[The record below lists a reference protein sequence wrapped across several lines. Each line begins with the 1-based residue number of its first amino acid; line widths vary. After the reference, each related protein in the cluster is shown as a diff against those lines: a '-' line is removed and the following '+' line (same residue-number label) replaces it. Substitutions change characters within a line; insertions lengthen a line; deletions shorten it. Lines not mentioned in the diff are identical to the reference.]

1 MITVP
6 VFKVCELP
14 LQSLPVNRVT
24 LAFLAS
30 FLLSYTDGIL
40 LTSMA
45 GLRPEPAPDM
55 NPFGNACLSMLS
67 SESADSLML
76 SQSSRQ
82 NL

>member
-6 VFKVCELP
+6 VSKDCELP

-55 NPFGNACLSMLS
+55 NPFGSACLSMLS
-67 SESADSLML
+67 SESAGFLIL